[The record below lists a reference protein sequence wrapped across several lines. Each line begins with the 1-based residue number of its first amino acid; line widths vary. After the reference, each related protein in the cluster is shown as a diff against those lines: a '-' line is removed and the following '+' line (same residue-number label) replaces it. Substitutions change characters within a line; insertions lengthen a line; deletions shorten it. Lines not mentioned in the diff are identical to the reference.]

1 MIGFSDADWAGDQDD
16 RHSTTGNL
24 FLMAGGP
31 VSWLSKKQA
40 IVALSTSE
48 AEYIAL
54 SVATQEAVW
63 LRRLLV
69 DLKGNSVCPTV
80 MMEDNQGTIA
90 MARNPVSHARTK
102 HIDIRYH
109 YVRETVQ
116 KKVISLNYCPSENMT
131 ADILTKPLTRG
142 RFESLRSLMGMD
154 TCELSGS
161 VKQ

>member
-1 MIGFSDADWAGDQDD
+1 M
-16 RHSTTGNL
+16 
-24 FLMAGGP
+24 
-31 VSWLSKKQA
+31 
-40 IVALSTSE
+40 
-48 AEYIAL
+48 
-54 SVATQEAVW
+54 
-63 LRRLLV
+63 
-69 DLKGNSVCPTV
+69 CPTV

-109 YVRETVQ
+109 YVREAVQ

-131 ADILTKPLTRG
+131 ADILTKPLARG